1 MPDVEMICF
10 NLSQIMKKDIDNR
23 EDIDLLMNVF
33 YGKLLKDD
41 SINYIFTDVIKI
53 NIKTHIPVIADFWES
68 LLFNR
73 NIYHNNPMKIHL
85 DIQNK
90 TPLLKHHFD
99 TWLGYFNSTV
109 DQLFEGSVALK
120 AKERALS
127 IATVMQIKIFG

>member
-1 MPDVEMICF
+1 
-10 NLSQIMKKDIDNR
+10 MKKDIDNR

-68 LLFNR
+68 ILFNR
-73 NIYHNNPMKIHL
+73 NCYQNNPMKIHL

-99 TWLGYFNSTV
+99 TWLGYFNTTV
-109 DQLFEGSVALK
+109 DELFEGSIASK

-127 IATVMQIKIFG
+127 IATVMQIKIAQRER

>member
-1 MPDVEMICF
+1 
-10 NLSQIMKKDIDNR
+10 MKKDIANR

-33 YGKLLKDD
+33 YTKLLEDN
-41 SINYIFTDVIKI
+41 SINYIFNDLVKI
-53 NIKTHIPVIADFWES
+53 NMETHLPVIADFWES

-73 NIYHNNPMKIHL
+73 NIYYNNPMKIHL

-109 DQLFEGSVALK
+109 DELFEGSMALK

-127 IATVMQIKIFG
+127 IATVMQIKIAQQKH

>member
-1 MPDVEMICF
+1 
-10 NLSQIMKKDIDNR
+10 MKKDIANR

-33 YGKLLKDD
+33 YTKLLEDN
-41 SINYIFTDVIKI
+41 SINYIFNDVVKI
-53 NIKTHIPVIADFWES
+53 NMETHLPVIADFWES

-73 NIYHNNPMKIHL
+73 NIYYNNPMKIHL

-99 TWLGYFNSTV
+99 TWLGYFNSAV
-109 DQLFEGSVALK
+109 DELFEGSMALK

-127 IATVMQIKIFG
+127 IATVMQIKIAQQKH

>member
-1 MPDVEMICF
+1 
-10 NLSQIMKKDIDNR
+10 MKKDIGNR

-33 YGKLLKDD
+33 YEKLLKDD

-68 LLFNR
+68 ILFSS
-73 NIYHNNPMKIHL
+73 ISYSNNLMKIHL

-109 DQLFEGSVALK
+109 DELFEGSVALK

-127 IATVMQIKIFG
+127 IATVMQIKIAQQKP

>member
-1 MPDVEMICF
+1 
-10 NLSQIMKKDIDNR
+10 MKKDIDNR

-68 LLFNR
+68 ILFSS
-73 NIYHNNPMKIHL
+73 ISYSNNLMKIHL

-109 DQLFEGSVALK
+109 DELFEGSVALK

-127 IATVMQIKIFG
+127 IATVMQIKIAQQKP